1 MAAAGTANPDTAIG
15 NPGIIEFESGSAF
28 FTLNN
33 HRAITRGSKFGL
45 RIKDQGLRSRIEDR
59 GSGFRVQGSGIAG

>member
-45 RIKDQGLRSRIEDR
+45 RIKDQGSRIE
-59 GSGFRVQGSGIAG
+59 V